1 MADWDAPEAPYRQI
15 YESLRE
21 RIETEQ
27 LKPGDRLPSARALMD
42 EFAAASHT
50 VQRAIRA
57 LRDAQ
62 LVKSIP
68 NRGVYVRE
76 RPLTVERSATYTKA
90 PEPGEPSRY
99 GAKSKLIALEPVPA
113 PAYIAER
120 LGIERG
126 TEVLLRRRLMERDG
140 TPVEIVASYYPMEI
154 AAGTELSS
162 EAPLKGGSPAA
173 LERLGYPAERTTEWV
188 FARLPL
194 QAEVS
199 LLRIAPT
206 TPMLRLLRT
215 VFAEDGRPVEA
226 IEMVM
231 DGERNVLRYDL

>member
-27 LKPGDRLPSARALMD
+27 LKPGDRLPSARVLMD
-42 EFAAASHT
+42 EFGAASHT

-62 LVKSIP
+62 LVKSVP

-76 RPLTVERSATYTKA
+76 RPLTVERSVTYTKA
-90 PEPGEPSRY
+90 PQPGEPSRY
-99 GAKSKLIALEPVPA
+99 KAKSVLIALEPVAA

-120 LGIERG
+120 LGVERG

-140 TPVEIVASYYPMEI
+140 KPVEIVASYYPMDI
-154 AAGTELSS
+154 AAGTELAAD
-162 EAPLKGGSPAA
+162 APLKGGSPAA
-173 LERLGYPAERTTEWV
+173 LERLGFAAERTTEWV

-194 QAEVS
+194 QAEAA
-199 LLRIAPT
+199 LLRVPPT
-206 TPMLRLLRT
+206 TPMLRLLRA
-215 VFAEDGRPVEA
+215 VFAVDGRPVEA